1 MPPVTVEVAVCANTG
16 LALLPAGGR
25 SVYRLAKPS
34 YGVLNPPARG
44 VSSSEDRAGWNRF
57 DLPGEQTI
65 YCASSAEGAYGELL
79 GALKVGGP
87 YRAEEYLDDPGADDL
102 YALIAQDWNDLGVRP
117 PGVVDI
123 HWLYAH
129 CLYTVTLPLSGWFVE
144 IEHARTIT
152 YLASHIPLSLWERGV
167 DEITVAQT
175 RSGDRH
181 LTTELAATLAIA
193 PLVGGVRALGVH
205 YFSKHGTQW
214 SCWAVWLRDDVA
226 GALDAGPGQ
235 AIAPPAS
242 NAALA
247 AVLDIYNLTAG

>member
-1 MPPVTVEVAVCANTG
+1 M
-16 LALLPAGGR
+16 
-25 SVYRLAKPS
+25 
-34 YGVLNPPARG
+34 
-44 VSSSEDRAGWNRF
+44 SSTEDRAGWNRF

-87 YRAEEYLDDPGADDL
+87 YRAQEYLDDPGAEDL
-102 YALIAQDWNDLGVRP
+102 YALIARDFNDLGVRP

-129 CLYTVTLPLSGWFVE
+129 RLYTVALPASGWLVE

-152 YLASHIPLSLWERGV
+152 YLASHIPLSLWERGI

-181 LTTELAATLAIA
+181 LTTELAATLAAA
-193 PLVGGVRALGVH
+193 PSPAAYRRWASTTTPNTARTGPAGRCGCARASPTLWTQVRANRSRRRPTMPH
-205 YFSKHGTQW
+205 WQP
-214 SCWAVWLRDDVA
+214 CWTSTTSPPDSLSFHSPR
-226 GALDAGPGQ
+226 ALWPAPSGP
-235 AIAPPAS
+235 I
-242 NAALA
+242 
-247 AVLDIYNLTAG
+247 